1 MARGLKA
8 RDEAIRRKGYPLLC
22 GVDEAGRGP
31 LAGPVVASAVVLD
44 PGRVPKG
51 IDDSK
56 RLVKEERERLEPLIM
71 DSAIAWGIGLAGPEE
86 IDALNILR
94 ASLLAM
100 ERAISQLGRPPDFI
114 LVDGI
119 HRVGSDLPQ
128 KTLIKGDSLSA
139 SVAAASILAKVHRDR
154 LMAEVY
160 AREYPGY
167 GFEQHMG
174 YATAEHREALKTLG
188 PSPIHRRTFKGVRE
202 YLRDT
207 PWPVQLELL

>member
-1 MARGLKA
+1 MNRGLKA
-8 RDEAIRRKGYPLLC
+8 RDQAIRRKGYPLLC
-22 GVDEAGRGP
+22 GVDEVGRGP

-44 PGRVPKG
+44 PGCVPEG

-56 RLVKEERERLEPLIM
+56 LLVKEERERLELLIK
-71 DSAIAWGIGLAGPEE
+71 DTAIVWAIGVAGPEE

-100 ERAISQLGRPPDFI
+100 ERAISLLGRPPDFI

-119 HRVGSDLPQ
+119 HRVASDLPQ

-139 SVAAASILAKVHRDR
+139 SVAAASILAKVYRDK
-154 LMAEVY
+154 LMEDY
-160 AREYPGY
+160 AVQYPGY

-202 YLRDT
+202 HLRDT